1 VLSVY
6 EVYRRLLVVSDVS
19 RARQHIAFLHTR
31 RIVPIAAGICEHA
44 AELAKGYRLHMADA
58 LIYAIAQ
65 SLGAELWT
73 YDAHFQGLPGIRF
86 VTP

>member
-1 VLSVY
+1 
-6 EVYRRLLVVSDVS
+6 
-19 RARQHIAFLHTR
+19 
-31 RIVPIAAGICEHA
+31 
-44 AELAKGYRLHMADA
+44 MADA